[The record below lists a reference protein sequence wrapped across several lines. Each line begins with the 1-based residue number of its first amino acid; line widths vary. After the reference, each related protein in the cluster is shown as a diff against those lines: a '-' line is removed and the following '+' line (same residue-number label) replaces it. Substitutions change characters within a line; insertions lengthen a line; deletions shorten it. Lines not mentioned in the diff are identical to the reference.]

1 LKSIRSGSIVIEWL
15 KVSTKSNLNVVLG
28 DSSILADWISS
39 SKRINPNDLVL
50 TSCRSD
56 HKEKFRYSQHIKID
70 LTVDSEVSKF
80 TSLINQKI
88 EAQQYESLNLFV
100 LSATHST
107 NVNLTIEE
115 IFDSINV
122 NTIAP
127 WRIISQINNL
137 TTINIQ
143 IFFIS
148 SMSYINP
155 FYPNKLYS
163 MQKKFNS
170 FLYQQISSKN
180 IKIRIAICGP
190 MSYSKNSKLG
200 PVSKSK
206 FVPNFFK
213 GYFLVTKETFV
224 DFLDKGLLSNK
235 HLLIC
240 YLPKIWR
247 SKTARKVKYE

>member
-1 LKSIRSGSIVIEWL
+1 
-15 KVSTKSNLNVVLG
+15 VSTKSNLNVVLG

-213 GYFLVTKETFV
+213 GYFLVTKEAFV
-224 DFLDKGLLSNK
+224 EFIDKGFLSNEN
-235 HLLIC
+235 LFIS
-240 YLPKIWR
+240 YLPKFGI
-247 SKTARKVKYE
+247 RKMAGVVKHE